1 MSSRI
6 TRAYRPTQALL
17 LLLVLSVFASG
28 QVWAGKSGSRSR
40 TKSSYKPRAKAKAKA
55 KPRTKLSYQQR
66 NVRRSL
72 VKPKLPPTVSVG
84 EAMKLVRSG
93 NRVLLPTEV
102 GASQMLLDGLVRRS
116 AGLKGRKPVEVMHT
130 ASLLRR
136 ASHGEADPK
145 KLRVNALFIS
155 GGLRK
160 HVGKIKITPTYL
172 GEIPKLL
179 EKKLKPDV
187 VLVKV
192 SPPDKRGF
200 VNTGASAGLI
210 TDLISDPKVKVIAE
224 VNPNVPRT
232 RGHTRVHVSHI
243 DRMVKSSEKLQEL
256 IWAPTTPIDK
266 AIGRNVAKQIP
277 NGSTLQLGI
286 GPLQKAVS
294 EAVAKRGKGIN
305 KKGGKYK
312 LRIRSEMIDDGL
324 VAMAEAGVIS
334 NSKNAVQLGFAVG
347 SQKLYN
353 FLGKDKRVKMVA
365 TRQINDVMEAGK
377 RNKMMAINSGVAI
390 DLYGQACSE
399 MIPRKGPDGKV
410 RPMPYSGVGGQV
422 DFFRAIQRSKGGQGF
437 LTMRSTAKGGQ
448 LSTISLDMPRGLVI
462 TTNRYDMD
470 RVATEWGVTPSL
482 RGMDVAARAQAL
494 IRVAHPKFRKDLA
507 KQGMDRFGGDTAH
520 WNKAAKATKAELSLA
535 KTWAHQA
542 AEARK

>member
-1 MSSRI
+1 
-6 TRAYRPTQALL
+6 LV
-17 LLLVLSVFASG
+17 LLVLSVFASG
-28 QVWAGKSGSRSR
+28 QVHAGKSGSRTRS
-40 TKSSYKPRAKAKAKA
+40 KSGYKPRAKAKAK
-55 KPRTKLSYQQR
+55 PLSFQQR

-72 VKPKLPPTVSVG
+72 TKARKPPTVSVG

-93 NRVLLPTEV
+93 NRVLLPTEA

-116 AGLKGRKPVEVMHT
+116 AGLRGKKPVEVMHT
-130 ASLLRR
+130 ASLLRK
-136 ASHGEADPK
+136 ASHAEADPM

-160 HVGKIKITPTYL
+160 HISKLKVTPSYL

-179 EKKLKPDV
+179 DKKLKPDV
-187 VLVKV
+187 VLIKV
-192 SPPDKRGF
+192 SPPDKRGY
-200 VNTGASAGLI
+200 VNTGTSAGLI

-232 RGHTRVHVSHI
+232 RGATRVHVSHI

-256 IWAPTTPIDK
+256 LWAPTTAVDK
-266 AIGRNVAKQIP
+266 AIGRNVAKHIP

-294 EAVAKRGKGIN
+294 EEVAKRGNAIN
-305 KKGGKYK
+305 RKGGKYK
-312 LRIRSEMIDDGL
+312 LRVRSEMIDDGL
-324 VAMAEAGVIS
+324 LAMANAGIIS
-334 NSKNAVQLGFAVG
+334 KSRNSVELGFAVG
-347 SQKLYN
+347 SNKLYT
-353 FLGKDKRVKMVA
+353 FLGKDKRVKMMP

-377 RNKMMAINSGVAI
+377 RNKLMAINSGVAI

-399 MIPRKGPDGKV
+399 MVPRKGPDGTV
-410 RPMPYSGVGGQV
+410 QPVPYSGVGGQV
-422 DFFRAIQRSKGGQGF
+422 DFFRAVMRSKGGKGF
-437 LTMRSTAKGGQ
+437 LTMRSTAKGGN

-482 RGMDVAARAQAL
+482 RGLDTAARAQAL

-507 KQGMDRFGGDTAH
+507 KQGMARFGGATAA
-520 WNKAAKATKAELSLA
+520 WKAATKITKAESTQA
-535 KTWAHQA
+535 ESWARQER
-542 AEARK
+542 EARK